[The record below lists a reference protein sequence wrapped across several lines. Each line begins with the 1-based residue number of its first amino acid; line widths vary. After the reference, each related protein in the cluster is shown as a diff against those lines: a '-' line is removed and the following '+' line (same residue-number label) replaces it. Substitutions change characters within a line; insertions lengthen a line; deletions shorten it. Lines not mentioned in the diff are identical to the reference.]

1 MKIDLPPEFLVQ
13 RDCSLTALINF
24 TAKVINEKDE
34 PFRKVQK
41 RVRARVRD
49 HQDRGKLPAKDKI
62 RPEIFFS
69 WALEFEG
76 YQAWADLKGLPR
88 AARVE
93 LTGVEAVVRVPW
105 LVWSH
110 HLSLE
115 ALCVKPMWLK
125 SQLISLCWLENSRLK
140 TEIQSLKNEVAV
152 LKRKRKALSDKLSS
166 AGKKGGRGNER

>member
-62 RPEIFFS
+62 RPEVFSS

-76 YQAWADLKGLPR
+76 YQALADLKGLPR

-93 LTGVEAVVRVPW
+93 LTGVEAVVRVPLAS
-105 LVWSH
+105 LVTPPKSRSA
-110 HLSLE
+110 LRKAYVAEKSVNQSLR
-115 ALCVKPMWLK
+115 
-125 SQLISLCWLENSRLK
+125 LEISRLK

-152 LKRKRKALSDKLSS
+152 LKRKRKTLSDKLI
-166 AGKKGGRGNER
+166 